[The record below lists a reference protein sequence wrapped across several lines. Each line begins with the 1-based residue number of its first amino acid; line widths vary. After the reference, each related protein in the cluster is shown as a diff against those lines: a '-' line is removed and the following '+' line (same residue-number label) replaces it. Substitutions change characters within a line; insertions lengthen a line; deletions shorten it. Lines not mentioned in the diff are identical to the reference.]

1 MSNLF
6 WLSEAQMARL
16 QSFFPKSHGKPRVD
30 DRRVL
35 SGIIFINR
43 NGLRWCDA
51 PREYGPAKT
60 LYNRWKRWGDMGVFA
75 RMMEGLARDGGEEM
89 TVMIDAT
96 YLKAHRT
103 ASSLRAKKGGPM
115 TNAAA
120 SSDEQR
126 AG

>member
-1 MSNLF
+1 M
-6 WLSEAQMARL
+6 
-16 QSFFPKSHGKPRVD
+16 V
-30 DRRVL
+30 
-35 SGIIFINR
+35 
-43 NGLRWCDA
+43 
-51 PREYGPAKT
+51 
-60 LYNRWKRWGDMGVFA
+60 VFA
-75 RMMEGLARDGGEEM
+75 RMMEGLASDGGEEK

-115 TNAAA
+115 INAVA